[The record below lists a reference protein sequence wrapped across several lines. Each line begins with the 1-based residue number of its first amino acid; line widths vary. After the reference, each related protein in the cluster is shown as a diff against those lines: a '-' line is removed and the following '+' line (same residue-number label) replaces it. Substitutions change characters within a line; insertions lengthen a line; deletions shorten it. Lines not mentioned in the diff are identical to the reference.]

1 MTRTVLF
8 SIICLFLAVASMNLE
23 AAAQSTDEQLAEYYY
38 EQGQYEQALLY
49 YEKIYKTNRSN
60 RIYEKYLGSLV
71 AMGEFE
77 DAEKL
82 IKKKLKSSRSK
93 SPVYVEL
100 GELYRQF
107 DKPEEAKEAFDDALK
122 ELEPGRSNAIRLGNA
137 YIKLNEYEFALD
149 TYKKARRIGTDNY
162 TYDYE
167 IANLQGIMGNHDEM
181 VESFLDLLLQ
191 SPNYIQTVQNSINR
205 NLNIQED
212 EAKAELV
219 KNKLLRRVQKYPDI
233 TIYSEMLIWLFEQKK
248 DFSSAYVQAKA
259 LDKRMDENGFRLMDL
274 ANLALNNEDYSTA
287 RKCYQAVVDKGRNN
301 DYYITARI
309 ELLQVTRKE
318 LISKPGYTQEQIV
331 EVEQMYEN
339 AIDDLGRSGQT
350 AIMLKELAHVKAFY
364 LQKTEE
370 AIDLLYEAIDLPGI
384 YPAVQAVI
392 KLELGNILML
402 KGEIWDASLL
412 YSQVELDFK
421 EDPLGHEAKFRNAK
435 ISYYTGDFEW
445 AQAQLDVLKASTSKL
460 ISNDAIDLS
469 LLITDNLALDTITTP
484 MLMYAQA
491 DLLAY
496 QNHTGEAFAKLDS
509 IVDTWPAH
517 SLTDEIFMLKAEVYE
532 KKGNYEAA
540 ADQLQKI
547 IDFHFYDIL
556 ADDAIFKMATFNDYV
571 FDRKEEAMSLYERI
585 LTEYPGSLYVIEA
598 RKRFRELRGDKLEQ

>member
-107 DKPEEAKEAFDDALK
+107 DRPEEAKEAFDDALK